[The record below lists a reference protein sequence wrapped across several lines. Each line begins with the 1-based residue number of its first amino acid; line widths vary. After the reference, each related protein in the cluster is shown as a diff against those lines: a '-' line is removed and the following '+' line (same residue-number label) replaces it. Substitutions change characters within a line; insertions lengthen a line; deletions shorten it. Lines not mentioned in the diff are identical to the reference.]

1 MDTASVTAQTTQN
14 PGPAPHGARA
24 PTVHPTACNGGRRDS
39 VVGIPHAVMQQQT
52 RPALRL
58 RGLGLRVRRGSDEGS
73 DGTEPALDGGAA
85 ARAGGREGADGVVHV
100 VGGKA
105 FLAALRPREHAGPA
119 DHVLAREQHHRPL
132 DLGPVREAG
141 RALVV
146 VEPSLLAGRGPAVDA
161 LHHDRRPALGLAL
174 LLGRPLVL
182 LRALPLRFGGEGGE
196 VLHKHLLPHAQLL
209 PQLLLLLLLLL
220 LLRRRSCL
228 CFATLR
234 STPAPRCHTRCHS
247 ASCCC
252 CFFCG

>member
-1 MDTASVTAQTTQN
+1 
-14 PGPAPHGARA
+14 
-24 PTVHPTACNGGRRDS
+24 
-39 VVGIPHAVMQQQT
+39 MQQQT

-182 LRALPLRFGGEGGE
+182 LRALPLLPPRNTHRASHSRPSSAGPDTTDVGSAVRQRRARQGARWTGTQTEEWRFE
-196 VLHKHLLPHAQLL
+196 
-209 PQLLLLLLLLL
+209 
-220 LLRRRSCL
+220 
-228 CFATLR
+228 
-234 STPAPRCHTRCHS
+234 
-247 ASCCC
+247 
-252 CFFCG
+252 